1 MQPEQA
7 TFLLQTILPKM
18 EREHQLTRR
27 IIESIPVDRGDFRPD
42 EVSKSAFDLAWHIA
56 ASENRFLDGVA
67 SGVVDFSGPARP
79 ETLKNSADVAAW
91 YAEAFSRNFSLVKQL
106 NGDALAKM
114 LDFRGMFQMPAVE
127 LLDLAL
133 RHSIHHRGQLSTY
146 LRPMGAKVPSIYG
159 ESYDAAEARKAA
171 QAQAG
176 QASV

>member
-27 IIESIPVDRGDFRPD
+27 IIESIPVDRGDYRPD

-67 SGVVDFSGPARP
+67 SGVVDFTGPARP
-79 ETLKNSADVAAW
+79 EPLHNSADVAAW
-91 YAEAFSRNFSLVKQL
+91 YAEAFSRNFSRVKQL
-106 NGDALAKM
+106 SGDALAKM

-127 LLDLAL
+127 RSCPPTCGPWARRSRRSTARATMPPRRARRRRPRQVRHPFEHLA
-133 RHSIHHRGQLSTY
+133 
-146 LRPMGAKVPSIYG
+146 
-159 ESYDAAEARKAA
+159 
-171 QAQAG
+171 AG
-176 QASV
+176 PLQW